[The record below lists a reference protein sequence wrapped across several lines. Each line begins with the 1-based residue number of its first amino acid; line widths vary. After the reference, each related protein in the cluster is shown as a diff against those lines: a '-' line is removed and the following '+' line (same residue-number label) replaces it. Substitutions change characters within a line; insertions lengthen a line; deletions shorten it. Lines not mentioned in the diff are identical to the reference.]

1 MPAPVTFTVSNA
13 AVSHQV
19 TLELDLGHTHSKTIK
34 AIIDGVEH
42 HLDDCR
48 ARRDGKAL
56 QGGGVTIMVAQ
67 TTITVLH
74 TGHVTFSGIIPE
86 DVSRRIIRFIVDCG
100 LPRI

>member
-19 TLELDLGHTHSKTIK
+19 TLAQDEGCPYTII
-34 AIIDGVEH
+34 AIVDGVEH

-48 ARRDGKAL
+48 ARRDGKAI
-56 QGGGVTIMVAQ
+56 QGGGLTIMVAQ